1 MMTSRYQIV
10 TLKLYQQIIKRL
22 ANFRHAL
29 PHCCL
34 LCNEQ
39 TSHYN
44 NQLCDVCRE
53 DLPFPPQLCIGCSKK
68 LMTQTKWCGQCQQS
82 QPPFVLVTACYYQTP
97 IKQLLSALK
106 YRQQTIVCHELARHL
121 ARRIFQLINQQ
132 LIEKPQAIMPVPLH
146 WQRQYSRG
154 FNQAHL
160 IALELSAYLE
170 IPIITPM
177 KRIKNTT
184 SQASLDAQQ
193 RSHNLDNAFKLTVD
207 INVDSIAIVDDVYTT
222 GATMREM
229 SETILHK
236 RAINIQH
243 WAIARTIISD

>member
-1 MMTSRYQIV
+1 MTSRYQIV
-10 TLKLYQQIIKRL
+10 TLKLYQQITNNL
-22 ANFRHAL
+22 AHIRHVL

-39 TSHYN
+39 TNHYK

-53 DLPFPPQLCIGCSKK
+53 DLPFPSQLCIGCSKV
-68 LMTQTKWCGQCQQS
+68 LMTEAKWCGLCQQS
-82 QPPFVLVTACYYQTP
+82 HPPYPLVTACHYQTP
-97 IKQLLSALK
+97 IKQLLGALK
-106 YRQQTIVCHELARHL
+106 YRQQIIVCHELARHL
-121 ARRIFQLINQQ
+121 ARRIFKLLNQGLID
-132 LIEKPQAIMPVPLH
+132 KPQALIPVPLH

-160 IALELSAYLE
+160 IALALSAYLGIE
-170 IPIITPM
+170 IITPI
-177 KRIKNTT
+177 KRVKNTT

-193 RSHNLDNAFKLTVD
+193 RCHNLDDAFKLTTT
-207 INVDSIAIVDDVYTT
+207 INVDSVAIIDDVYTT

-229 SETILHK
+229 SETIIAHK
-236 RAINIQH
+236 NVNIQH